1 MRILLVDDETLA
13 RDRLRR
19 MLETTDEHEVVGEA
33 ANGLQA
39 VTLCEECAPDLVL
52 LDIRMPGMD
61 GLEAARHFLE
71 LENPPAV
78 IFCTA
83 YEEHAI
89 EAFDLQAVGYLLK
102 PVRKDDLA
110 TALSKSVRLNRAQ
123 LAALDAADDG
133 RCSHISARTHRGLE
147 LIAVGDVRFFQADQ
161 KYVTVYYSGG
171 EIIVDETLRELE
183 TEFADVFI
191 RVPGEEAVETVFAT
205 LDSMVSS
212 LESGEMEDEHI
223 DRINRALDHFS
234 LQQTKLGSQMNR
246 ADLQREVNDKR
257 LLLMDEDIS
266 NLEDADIAKLVTEL
280 QAKLVSRNAAQQT
293 FIKIAQDNLF
303 NYIR

>member
-1 MRILLVDDETLA
+1 MPISTRVYNDLAMSTLNRITGDIQGIQQRIATGRNILKTSDDPAVGAKVSFTKDQKILLERYNSNIVRA
-13 RDRLRR
+13 QNRLS
-19 MLETTDEHEVVGEA
+19 
-33 ANGLQA
+33 QA
-39 VTLCEECAPDLVL
+39 
-52 LDIRMPGMD
+52 
-61 GLEAARHFLE
+61 
-71 LENPPAV
+71 EN
-78 IFCTA
+78 
-83 YEEHAI
+83 
-89 EAFDLQAVGYLLK
+89 AVGIGVNVLQRVYELGIQARNGTNNAGDRKVIAMEVRNLRDQMLSLANSRDTNGQYIFAGYKVDSK
-102 PVRKDDLA
+102 PFV
-110 TALSKSVRLNRAQ
+110 
-123 LAALDAADDG
+123 AD
-133 RCSHISARTHRGLE
+133 E
-147 LIAVGDVRFFQADQ
+147 NGDVVHMGDRG
-161 KYVTVYYSGG
+161 VH
-171 EIIVDETLRELE
+171 ELQISDNQRIS
-183 TEFADVFI
+183 TSLDGADVFI